1 MLEPAYFD
9 GMFDLL
15 HDSLSSIANQ
25 GLRVCMIVLSI
36 VSVVSIFSAT
46 VGEYFRHRAAVREG
60 VKSRKL
66 QREIDKVDRDKN
78 REDIIQDKMDRD
90 ELNTVAR
97 MKLRHKNPNLL
108 ITDKVYDRELQEFAN
123 DIFLRRNF
131 RLEVSRANDRRL
143 LKEAADERFEREYA
157 DQLVQRRVQQAEL
170 QHRATEELR
179 EKHPD
184 WEVAERVHQ
193 MEVQHEAE
201 QEFHRANPGAFSAR
215 RDLYAGL
222 NQQYYAARNASRTPP
237 EGSVDLVP
245 R

>member
-1 MLEPAYFD
+1 MLQPEYFT

-15 HDSLSSIANQ
+15 RDSLRSVANQ
-25 GLRVCMIVLSI
+25 GIRMFMIVLSV

-46 VGEYFRHRAAVREG
+46 IGEYLRHRAAVREG

-66 QREIDKVDRDKN
+66 QREIDKVDRDQH

-90 ELNTVAR
+90 ELSTIAR

-123 DIFLRRNF
+123 DVFLRRNF

-179 EKHPD
+179 QKHPE
-184 WEVAERVHQ
+184 WEVTERVHQ

-201 QEFHRANPGAFSAR
+201 QEFHRANPDAFAAR
-215 RDLYAGL
+215 RDMYAAL
-222 NQQYYAARNASRTPP
+222 NRQYYASRSPQD
-237 EGSVDLVP
+237 GSVDLVT